1 MIRIRPL
8 DVVLGAMLIGAIG
21 GYSAAK
27 IGLDEKLM
35 DSLERAADRR
45 ALRNANIMLDQAEM
59 RAALVLTK
67 VPNAAKG

>member
-1 MIRIRPL
+1 MIRPL
-8 DVVLGAMLIGAIG
+8 DVILGAMLIGAIG

-45 ALRNANIMLDQAEM
+45 ALRNANIMLDQAEI
-59 RAALVLTK
+59 RAAFIIDK
-67 VPNAAKG
+67 VPDATKG